1 MLSSRPGFKGF
12 MLRSILSPIRRYARW
27 LHTRWPAGHVE
38 KLPDV
43 RPDGS
48 TNVAGLYVVGDL
60 TGIPL
65 LKLSLDTGTRAV
77 RTIADD
83 PGFQKGRAGSDSEV
97 LDLLIVGAG
106 VGGMAAALEAET
118 RGLRYVVYEA
128 KRRFQTIA
136 DFPKAKPIYTYP
148 KEMTPEGRLQVHA
161 DIKEDLL
168 AELLEQTK
176 DIPVHDGSIKELKR
190 RGGVLVG
197 KLADGREVRALR
209 AIVAIGRSG
218 RFRKLNVPGEE
229 RDKVYNRLHDPLDFA
244 GKKTLVVGGGDSAL
258 ETAIALA
265 GGAADVTLV
274 HRRAEFARPKPENV
288 DRLERLR
295 SDPDAEAIVEDPV
308 SERETTAAGAF
319 LGVKGHGRL
328 ELRMST
334 SIAEIRDDAVVLEG
348 TSGEKETL
356 ANDAVFAML
365 GCEAPLD
372 FFRRAGVKIRAETR
386 GFEWVWVGLFFAMMF
401 LIYDWKGDGFI
412 CQYLTGLKDDSV
424 FPNNMPELIGS
435 LGSWWQGQLDDRS
448 TILGTIAVSM
458 KSRSFYYTLGYTL
471 AVGIFGY
478 LRIRRRRTPYVTV
491 QTTTLFLVQ
500 LFPLFLLPEL
510 ILPWMGYNGAFDSG
524 IMAKLADTFFE
535 SYIPAQDYLAGNW
548 PEWGHPRAY
557 WRAYGLILAWPLSVY
572 NVFTA
577 APLTGWLIVSVIQ
590 TFVLIPLIVWRWG
603 KGAFCGWIC
612 SCGGLAE
619 TVGDTLR
626 DRMPHGPRWN
636 RLNMVGQV
644 LLGIAFVLLAIRIGG
659 WIWPETWMNTSFP
672 LIFEGKDANGVTVNP
687 LSWKWGVD
695 VIIAGVLGVGLYVKY
710 SGRVWCRLAC
720 PLAALMHIYARFSRF
735 RIFSEKKKCISCNVC
750 TSVCHQG
757 IDVMNFA
764 NKGLPMADP
773 QCVRCSACVQSC
785 PTGVLSFGRADGSGN
800 LISVDSLTA
809 SLVQQRE
816 V

>member
-1 MLSSRPGFKGF
+1 MLEALFG
-12 MLRSILSPIRRYARW
+12 PIRRYTKW

-43 RPDGS
+43 GPDGS
-48 TNVAGLYVVGDL
+48 TNVPGLYVVGDL
-60 TGIPL
+60 LGIPL
-65 LKLSLDTGTRAV
+65 LKFSLDTGTKAV

-83 PGFQKGRAGSDSEV
+83 PGFQQDRKSKTAGDPEL

-106 VGGMAAALEAET
+106 VAGMAAAREAEAK
-118 RGLRYVVYEA
+118 GLRYAVYEA

-136 DFPKAKPIYTYP
+136 DFPKKKPIYTYP
-148 KEMTPEGRLQVHA
+148 KKMTPEGKLQVRA

-176 DIPVHDGSIKELKR
+176 QIPVREGSIKELKR
-190 RGGVLVG
+190 RGGLLVA
-197 KLADGREVRALR
+197 KLADGGEVRALR

-218 RFRKLNVPGEE
+218 QFRKLNIPGEE
-229 RDKVYNRLHDPLDFA
+229 RDKVYNRLHDPMDFA
-244 GKKTLVVGGGDSAL
+244 GKKALVTGGGDSAL

-265 GGAADVTLV
+265 GGGADVTLV
-274 HRRAEFARPKPENV
+274 HRRAEFSRPKPENI
-288 DRLERLR
+288 DLIERLR
-295 SDPDAEAIVEDPV
+295 TDPFAEAVVEDPV
-308 SERETTAAGAF
+308 SDLETTASGPYMD
-319 LGVKGHGRL
+319 VKDRGTVDV
-328 ELRMST
+328 RMST
-334 SIAEIRDDAVVLEG
+334 RVTEIRDDSVVLEG
-348 TSGEKETL
+348 AAGQSETL
-356 ANDAVFAML
+356 PNDAVFSML
-365 GCEAPLD
+365 GREAPLD

-386 GFEWVWVGLFFAMMF
+386 GFEWIWVGLFFVAIF
-401 LIYDWKGDGFI
+401 LVYDWKENGFL
-412 CQYLTGLKDDSV
+412 CQFLTGLKDDSV
-424 FPNNMPELIGS
+424 FPNNIQAWIGS
-435 LGSWWQGQLDDRS
+435 LGSWWQGQVDDRS
-448 TILGTIAVSM
+448 TLIGTIAMSM
-458 KSRSFYYTLGYTL
+458 QSRSFYYTLGYTL
-471 AVGIFGY
+471 AIAIFGFQ
-478 LRIRRRRTPYVTV
+478 RIRRRKTPYVTV
-491 QTTTLFLVQ
+491 QTITLFLIQ

-577 APLTGWLIVSVIQ
+577 APLAGWLIVSVIQ

-603 KGAFCGWIC
+603 KGAYCGWIC
-612 SCGGLAE
+612 SCGALAE

-636 RLNMVGQV
+636 RLNMAGQA
-644 LLGIAFVLLAIRIGG
+644 LLAIAFVLLAIRIGG
-659 WIWPETWMNTSFP
+659 WIWPQTWMNTAFP
-672 LIFEGKDANGVTVNP
+672 LIFEGKASSGMTVNP
-687 LSWKWGVD
+687 LSWKWTVD

-710 SGRVWCRLAC
+710 SGRVWCRFAC

-735 RIFSEKKKCISCNVC
+735 RIFAEKKKCISCNVC

-785 PTGVLSFGRADGSGN
+785 PTGVLSFGRADRDGQ
-800 LISVDSLTA
+800 LISIDSLSA
-809 SLVQQRE
+809 SPVQQAE
-816 V
+816 L